1 MEIPEKCPG
10 SATEQAGRSDA
21 CAGCPNQKIC
31 ASGEARLPDPSI
43 PLINMN
49 LEGVKHR
56 ILILSGKG
64 GVGKSTL
71 CASLAQSLQSF
82 EISTG
87 ILDVDLC
94 GPSQARIMGCPEGS
108 KLHSSATGL
117 SPVYSEMGVAVV
129 SIAFLLDSE
138 DTAVI
143 WRGDKKTGM
152 IRQFLRDVDFGELD
166 VLIVDT
172 PPGTSDEHLALAS
185 MFKPCSAILVTTPQ
199 EVAWQ
204 DVRKEIDFCHRV
216 GIPIIGIVENMAG
229 SIKCAS
235 CGFVESDLFIPAGV
249 QQYAEQHSIPF
260 LGRVPIDQ
268 SVAIACDEG
277 LPFSQCYS
285 EDVLAAMEIICKY
298 LFEYINIKV

>member
-1 MEIPEKCPG
+1 
-10 SATEQAGRSDA
+10 
-21 CAGCPNQKIC
+21 
-31 ASGEARLPDPSI
+31 
-43 PLINMN
+43 MN
-49 LEGVKHR
+49 LEGIKHK

-71 CASLAQSLQSF
+71 CAGLAQSLQSQDL
-82 EISTG
+82 STC

-108 KLHSSATGL
+108 RLHSSASGL
-117 SPVYSEMGVAVV
+117 SPYFTEQGIGVV

-166 VLIVDT
+166 VLLVDT
-172 PPGTSDEHLALAS
+172 PPGTSDEHLALAA

-204 DVRKEIDFCHRV
+204 DVRKEIDFCNRV
-216 GIPIIGIVENMAG
+216 SIPIIGIIENMAG
-229 SIKCAS
+229 GVKCSS
-235 CGFVESDLFIPAGV
+235 CGFIDSELFPAVGVE
-249 QQYAEQHSIPF
+249 QYALQHGLPY
-260 LGRVPIDQ
+260 LGSVPIDQ
-268 SVAIACDEG
+268 SIAMACDQG
-277 LPFSQCYS
+277 LPFDHCYS
-285 EDVLAAMEIICKY
+285 ERAFGSLDAICKRLVRDVLSE
-298 LFEYINIKV
+298 